1 MNANRK
7 TIKGKKKTDYTNKV
21 PKRGISQIHIARGAS
36 GLGCK
41 NCIYANFCA
50 AQPTL
55 RAYVQ
60 GVYPKDDSELKNN
73 ENWRAI

>member
-7 TIKGKKKTDYTNKV
+7 TVKGKRKPDYTTAV
-21 PKRGISQIHIARGAS
+21 PKRGISQIHIARAVN

-41 NCIYANFCA
+41 NCVYANFCA

-60 GVYPKDDSELKNN
+60 GVHAKDDSELRQNV
-73 ENWRAI
+73 NWRAI

>member
-7 TIKGKKKTDYTNKV
+7 GGT
-21 PKRGISQIHIARGAS
+21 KRGYSQKASKRQISQVHIARAVN

-55 RAYVQ
+55 RAYIQ

-73 ENWRAI
+73 ENWRTV